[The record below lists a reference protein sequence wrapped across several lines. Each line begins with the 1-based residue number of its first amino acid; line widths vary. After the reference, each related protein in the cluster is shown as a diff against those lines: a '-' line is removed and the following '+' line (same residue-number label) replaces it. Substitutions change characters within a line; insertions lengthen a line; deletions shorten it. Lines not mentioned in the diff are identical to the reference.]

1 VSPCD
6 SKAGRCCEESGRG
19 RPWVGLHSTP
29 TRPDF
34 PERVAAL
41 VASFGGGGI
50 LLAALALELVPGA
63 DRDAGAG
70 LTTLELGTGTR
81 IYVGGDACLSP
92 GEEMT
97 SMRRSESTRWAS
109 PWTACL
115 SNPSPSLIGSAEAVA
130 A

>member
-1 VSPCD
+1 LP
-6 SKAGRCCEESGRG
+6 RE
-19 RPWVGLHSTP
+19 RPRRPGVGLHSTP

-41 VASFGGGGI
+41 VASFGGGI
-50 LLAALALELVPGA
+50 LLAAIALELVPGA

-70 LTTLELGTGTR
+70 VATLGLGIGTLV
-81 IYVGGDACLSP
+81 YVGGDAWLSP
-92 GEEMT
+92 DEEMK
-97 SMRRSESTRWAS
+97 SMRRSESIGWGS
-109 PWTACL
+109 SWTACL